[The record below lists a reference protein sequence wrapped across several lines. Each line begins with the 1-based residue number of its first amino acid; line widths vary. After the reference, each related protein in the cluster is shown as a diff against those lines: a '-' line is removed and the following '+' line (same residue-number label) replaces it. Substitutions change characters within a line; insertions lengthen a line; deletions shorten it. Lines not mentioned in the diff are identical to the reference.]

1 MRSRR
6 PDFAKSKGA
15 SNDWYDLYEDWDLI
29 DASFAK
35 QYGIRLRNEP
45 DMSWGEFSTL
55 LAGIMP
61 ETPLGQI
68 VSIRSET
75 DKGMLK
81 NFTSDQHRIRNEWR
95 SRRAREVVADPD
107 HAAKMVQAFQ
117 NACKAAFGKAGNV
130 EVNKE

>member
-6 PDFAKSKGA
+6 PDFAKRKNA
-15 SNDWYDLYEDWDLI
+15 SDEWYDLYEDWDLI

-35 QYGIRLRNEP
+35 QYGIRLRRED

-95 SRRAREVVADPD
+95 SRRAREMVADPE

-117 NACKAAFGKAGNV
+117 DACRVAFGKD
-130 EVNKE
+130 